1 MILKKQANRK
11 GAKAPRKIMVFS
23 FSGNRLPG
31 EYSSGCGLAF
41 SLRLRAFA
49 VKESQFPR

>member
-23 FSGNRLPG
+23 LSGNYLLDER
-31 EYSSGCGLAF
+31 SSGCGLAF

-49 VKESQFPR
+49 VNELQFSR